1 MMTDVLLWFLQL
13 LQLLQSNL
21 TGFKELHILNFR
33 NGSVL
38 INNKMN
44 LAKPLGN
51 NLTQAV
57 RCTLDDF
64 SSAASKKM
72 DSEID
77 TQSGREVQISA
88 SPISPTWLKASTQ
101 RQWSKWT
108 SCSLGDHGDPCK
120 YIDCNEFSHCVVNT
134 LTTEA
139 ECLCDPG
146 YNTVD
151 GLPCQSICNL
161 QPNYCLNGGLCE
173 NIPGHGA
180 SCRYLQTLIKVP
192 KML

>member
-1 MMTDVLLWFLQL
+1 MHLIHNVLRWFLQL
-13 LQLLQSNL
+13 LQFLQSNL
-21 TGFKELHILNFR
+21 TGLKELHILNFR

-38 INNKMN
+38 LNNKMH
-44 LAKPLGN
+44 LAKPVMD
-51 NLTQAV
+51 NLTQSV

-77 TQSGREVQISA
+77 TQSGKEVQLSA
-88 SPISPTWLKASTQ
+88 LSVNLTCFKASTQ
-101 RQWSKWT
+101 RQWSKWS
-108 SCSLGDHGDPCK
+108 SCSSPGDHGDPCK
-120 YIDCNEFSHCVVNT
+120 YMDCNEFSHCVVNT

-146 YNTVD
+146 YSTVD
-151 GLPCQSICNL
+151 GLPCQSICIL

-180 SCRYLQTLIKVP
+180 NCRYFQSLIKV
-192 KML
+192 L